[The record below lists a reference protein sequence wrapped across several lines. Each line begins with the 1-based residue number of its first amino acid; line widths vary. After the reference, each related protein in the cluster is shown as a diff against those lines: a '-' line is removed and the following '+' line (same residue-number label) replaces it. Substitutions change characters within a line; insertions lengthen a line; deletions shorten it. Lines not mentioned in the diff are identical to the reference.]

1 MRKGIAFLTA
11 IFLAILLLTGCE
23 TLTPAQRDALV
34 GALAGSALGAGAGAI
49 AAEDSGKGALAG
61 GVAGAVAGG
70 LLGHEIGKGKERD
83 MAQDAAINQAIQ
95 EANTVT
101 INIENSNGSITPVM
115 LRREG
120 NIYIGPDGEQ
130 YLRMPTKEQL
140 EARYKDRVVK

>member
-70 LLGHEIGKGKERD
+70 DGLRGPCAERPGRLPPLP
-83 MAQDAAINQAIQ
+83 
-95 EANTVT
+95 VT
-101 INIENSNGSITPVM
+101 ALSQPGAPG
-115 LRREG
+115 LAG
-120 NIYIGPDGEQ
+120 GP
-130 YLRMPTKEQL
+130 
-140 EARYKDRVVK
+140 